1 MRSKKFPCFKIF
13 FVLIAFLLSACVG
26 PMKLVTP
33 PLYLRNAN
41 YLYCTAVNLH
51 DSPVTVDINVLD
63 QEGNKRCGAGPWELD
78 PGHTVFQIC
87 NSDIS
92 TELQP
97 VRYCIFTYKGEK
109 NKIVGSAQINPP
121 EGSAIPA
128 ITVP

>member
-1 MRSKKFPCFKIF
+1 MRSRKISYF
-13 FVLIAFLLSACVG
+13 TIIIVLSVFLLSACAG
-26 PMKLVTP
+26 QMKLVTP

-51 DSPVTVDINVLD
+51 DNPVTVDINVLD

-92 TELQP
+92 TELEP
-97 VRYCIFTYKGEK
+97 VRYCIFTYQGEK
-109 NKIVGSAQINPP
+109 NKVVGSAQINPP
-121 EGSAIPA
+121 DGSAIPA
-128 ITVP
+128 IAVP